1 MAAMQTAARKW
12 KERGLAR
19 KSGALHNQTAKEIV
33 KIRQVHLKI
42 KLQSSFLHQDRWNAC
57 GFPWTVMKY
66 LFLFLIMLIATSTSG
81 VAQTFDLGNPPV
93 ARVDLPRSWSPNE
106 TNAGAEANSPDG
118 RVYVSVEAHEAA
130 NDDQLRRV
138 IQDTFDWLRGRGVQ
152 FDPIPPAK
160 PIPHPVYGDVS
171 LGEVTGRD
179 REGKPTA
186 ADIITI
192 MANPSKVLVM
202 LAWYD
207 AGAEREHRAALIS
220 IVQSIRPAGR

>member
-1 MAAMQTAARKW
+1 M
-12 KERGLAR
+12 
-19 KSGALHNQTAKEIV
+19 KSL
-33 KIRQVHLKI
+33 
-42 KLQSSFLHQDRWNAC
+42 
-57 GFPWTVMKY
+57 
-66 LFLFLIMLIATSTSG
+66 LFSLVLLIATSTSG

-138 IQDTFDWLRGRGVQ
+138 IRDTFDWLRGRGVQ
-152 FDPIPPAK
+152 LDPIPPAK
-160 PIPHPVYGDVS
+160 PIRHPVYGDVS

-179 REGKPTA
+179 RDGKPTA

-207 AGAEREHRAALIS
+207 AGAEREHNAALIS
-220 IVQSIRPAGR
+220 IMQSIRPAGR